1 MKTNP
6 IKLEKKLKL
15 KFSDQKI
22 FIKSLTHKSFDS
34 INNNEKI
41 EFLGDRVLGLI
52 IAKKLLE
59 LYPDEKEGVLD
70 KKFASLVNKKKC
82 LEIAKKIELE
92 KYILVLNP
100 KNKKIEIEDK
110 IVADCLEALIGAIY
124 LDKGLNFTEKFILNL
139 WSEHITASV
148 ITQIDAKTKL
158 QEYSLKIF
166 KVLPIYKLIS
176 NTGPRHKPLFKVAVK
191 LKNTK
196 FFTAEGTS
204 KKDAEQNAASLCL
217 QDIFKKMN
225 WDDSAYLVSKNRYS
239 ENSIIAEVFTENHG
253 KISGIIFGGTS
264 KKIKNYLQIG
274 NKIYVNY
281 NSKSVTRI
289 GYFKIEIL
297 KALTPL
303 YFDQNQKLSCITSA
317 MHLIKLL
324 TAEAQSNKEIF
335 KLIDKFF
342 EILNSENWIQKYI
355 FWELELLKLLGYDL
369 ELKTMAEKEIVD
381 SEVNYYVKSST
392 EKKSI
397 PNFLIDENDMDINL
411 NNLLKGL
418 KLVSDYLEKS
428 ILKPNNLNL
437 PTSRTHFIN
446 LLK

>member
-1 MKTNP
+1 
-6 IKLEKKLKL
+6 
-15 KFSDQKI
+15 
-22 FIKSLTHKSFDS
+22 
-34 INNNEKI
+34 
-41 EFLGDRVLGLI
+41 
-52 IAKKLLE
+52 
-59 LYPDEKEGVLD
+59 
-70 KKFASLVNKKKC
+70 
-82 LEIAKKIELE
+82 
-92 KYILVLNP
+92 
-100 KNKKIEIEDK
+100 
-110 IVADCLEALIGAIY
+110 
-124 LDKGLNFTEKFILNL
+124 
-139 WSEHITASV
+139 
-148 ITQIDAKTKL
+148 
-158 QEYSLKIF
+158 
-166 KVLPIYKLIS
+166 
-176 NTGPRHKPLFKVAVK
+176 
-191 LKNTK
+191 
-196 FFTAEGTS
+196 
-204 KKDAEQNAASLCL
+204 
-217 QDIFKKMN
+217 MN

-303 YFDQNQKLSCITSA
+303 YFDENQKLSCITSA

-342 EILNSENWIQKYI
+342 EILTSENWIQKYI

-397 PNFLIDENDMDINL
+397 PNFLIDENNMDVNL

>member
-1 MKTNP
+1 
-6 IKLEKKLKL
+6 
-15 KFSDQKI
+15 
-22 FIKSLTHKSFDS
+22 
-34 INNNEKI
+34 
-41 EFLGDRVLGLI
+41 
-52 IAKKLLE
+52 
-59 LYPDEKEGVLD
+59 
-70 KKFASLVNKKKC
+70 
-82 LEIAKKIELE
+82 
-92 KYILVLNP
+92 
-100 KNKKIEIEDK
+100 
-110 IVADCLEALIGAIY
+110 
-124 LDKGLNFTEKFILNL
+124 
-139 WSEHITASV
+139 
-148 ITQIDAKTKL
+148 
-158 QEYSLKIF
+158 
-166 KVLPIYKLIS
+166 
-176 NTGPRHKPLFKVAVK
+176 
-191 LKNTK
+191 
-196 FFTAEGTS
+196 
-204 KKDAEQNAASLCL
+204 
-217 QDIFKKMN
+217 MN

-303 YFDQNQKLSCITSA
+303 YFDKNQKLSCITSA

-342 EILNSENWIQKYI
+342 EILTSDNWIQKYI

-369 ELKTMAEKEIVD
+369 ELKTIAEKEIVD

-397 PNFLIDENDMDINL
+397 PNFLIDENNIDVNL
-411 NNLLKGL
+411 KNLLKGL

>member
-1 MKTNP
+1 
-6 IKLEKKLKL
+6 
-15 KFSDQKI
+15 
-22 FIKSLTHKSFDS
+22 
-34 INNNEKI
+34 
-41 EFLGDRVLGLI
+41 
-52 IAKKLLE
+52 
-59 LYPDEKEGVLD
+59 
-70 KKFASLVNKKKC
+70 
-82 LEIAKKIELE
+82 
-92 KYILVLNP
+92 
-100 KNKKIEIEDK
+100 
-110 IVADCLEALIGAIY
+110 
-124 LDKGLNFTEKFILNL
+124 
-139 WSEHITASV
+139 
-148 ITQIDAKTKL
+148 
-158 QEYSLKIF
+158 
-166 KVLPIYKLIS
+166 
-176 NTGPRHKPLFKVAVK
+176 
-191 LKNTK
+191 
-196 FFTAEGTS
+196 
-204 KKDAEQNAASLCL
+204 
-217 QDIFKKMN
+217 MN

-303 YFDQNQKLSCITSA
+303 YFDENQKLSCITSA

-342 EILNSENWIQKYI
+342 EILTSDNWIQKYI

-369 ELKTMAEKEIVD
+369 ELKTMAEKEIID

-397 PNFLIDENDMDINL
+397 PNFLIDENNIDVNL
-411 NNLLKGL
+411 KNLLKGL
-418 KLVSDYLEKS
+418 KFVSDYLEKS

>member
-1 MKTNP
+1 
-6 IKLEKKLKL
+6 
-15 KFSDQKI
+15 
-22 FIKSLTHKSFDS
+22 
-34 INNNEKI
+34 
-41 EFLGDRVLGLI
+41 
-52 IAKKLLE
+52 
-59 LYPDEKEGVLD
+59 
-70 KKFASLVNKKKC
+70 
-82 LEIAKKIELE
+82 
-92 KYILVLNP
+92 
-100 KNKKIEIEDK
+100 
-110 IVADCLEALIGAIY
+110 
-124 LDKGLNFTEKFILNL
+124 
-139 WSEHITASV
+139 
-148 ITQIDAKTKL
+148 
-158 QEYSLKIF
+158 
-166 KVLPIYKLIS
+166 
-176 NTGPRHKPLFKVAVK
+176 
-191 LKNTK
+191 
-196 FFTAEGTS
+196 
-204 KKDAEQNAASLCL
+204 
-217 QDIFKKMN
+217 MN

-303 YFDQNQKLSCITSA
+303 YFDENQKLSCITSA

-342 EILNSENWIQKYI
+342 EILTYHNWIQKYI

-369 ELKTMAEKEIVD
+369 ELKNMVEKEIVNT
-381 SEVNYYVKSST
+381 EINYFVKSST

-397 PNFLIDENDMDINL
+397 PNFLIDESNQDVNL
-411 NNLLKGL
+411 KNLLKGL

>member
-1 MKTNP
+1 
-6 IKLEKKLKL
+6 
-15 KFSDQKI
+15 
-22 FIKSLTHKSFDS
+22 
-34 INNNEKI
+34 
-41 EFLGDRVLGLI
+41 
-52 IAKKLLE
+52 
-59 LYPDEKEGVLD
+59 
-70 KKFASLVNKKKC
+70 
-82 LEIAKKIELE
+82 
-92 KYILVLNP
+92 
-100 KNKKIEIEDK
+100 
-110 IVADCLEALIGAIY
+110 
-124 LDKGLNFTEKFILNL
+124 
-139 WSEHITASV
+139 
-148 ITQIDAKTKL
+148 
-158 QEYSLKIF
+158 
-166 KVLPIYKLIS
+166 
-176 NTGPRHKPLFKVAVK
+176 
-191 LKNTK
+191 
-196 FFTAEGTS
+196 
-204 KKDAEQNAASLCL
+204 
-217 QDIFKKMN
+217 MN

-303 YFDQNQKLSCITSA
+303 YFDENQKLSCITSA

-324 TAEAQSNKEIF
+324 TAEAQANKEIF

-342 EILNSENWIQKYI
+342 EILTSDNWIQKYI

-369 ELKTMAEKEIVD
+369 ELKNMAEKEIVD

-397 PNFLIDENDMDINL
+397 PNFLIDENNMDVNL
-411 NNLLKGL
+411 KSLLKGL

-437 PTSRTHFIN
+437 PTARTHFIN